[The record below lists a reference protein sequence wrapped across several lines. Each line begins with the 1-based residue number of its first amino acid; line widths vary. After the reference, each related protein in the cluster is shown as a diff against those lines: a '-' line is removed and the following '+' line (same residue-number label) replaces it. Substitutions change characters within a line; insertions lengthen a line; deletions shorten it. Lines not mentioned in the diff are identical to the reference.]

1 MDANVVNKGGGR
13 NQIVGGALLLPS
25 FNHVPRALKLENG
38 GDPDRLFP

>member
-13 NQIVGGALLLPS
+13 NQIVGGVLWLPS
-25 FNHVPRALKLENG
+25 FVGEARALELENG